1 MPETTNSGCPSPTV
15 GGCPQAADGKTEV
28 RMLGAVPK
36 QTLSKVALALLCVM
50 GGAAIV
56 GSRYLAGATKVE
68 AATRDRASAI
78 QTDSGADPALQFVEL
93 TEKQTGSLKIGPM
106 ELRSFEMLKT
116 AVGTI
121 DFNENMLVQV
131 FSQYPG
137 KILKPFFNLGDEVK
151 QGDILF
157 TIDSPDL
164 LQAESALLAS
174 AGVLELQTRVLARAT
189 QLLRA
194 GGSAQK
200 DVDQATSDQQ
210 TAEGNFKAAKNA
222 VRIFGKTDAEIE
234 QILAQR
240 KVDSTL
246 LVPSPISG
254 RIVARNA
261 APGFLTQP
269 GNAPAPYSVADLST
283 MWMVA
288 NVIETDA
295 PAYRLGQ
302 EVEVKVPAYPET
314 IFHGHVTTVGSMIDP
329 NSHRQ
334 LVRSEIADPQHLLR
348 SGMFA
353 SFVIRMGEPTR
364 SLAVPV
370 EGVVREGDGTMTVWV
385 TTDRRRFV
393 KRTVKVGIQQQG
405 GWSQILEGL
414 EPGESIVTDGALF
427 LSNKLL
433 LAADG

>member
-1 MPETTNSGCPSPTV
+1 LV
-15 GGCPQAADGKTEV
+15 LAAMAAV
-28 RMLGAVPK
+28 ALLGAK
-36 QTLSKVALALLCVM
+36 FFI
-50 GGAAIV
+50 GGSTGV
-56 GSRYLAGATKVE
+56 
-68 AATRDRASAI
+68 SAI
-78 QTDSGADPALQFVEL
+78 GKERNPTDLSSQSRLGEQSQAQFVEL
-93 TEKQTGSLKIGPM
+93 SEKQAGTLKISAAEP
-106 ELRSFEMLKT
+106 RDFEILKT

-137 KILKPFFNLGDEVK
+137 KILNAFFNIGDDVG

-164 LQAESALLAS
+164 LQAESTLLAS
-174 AGVLELQTRVLARAT
+174 AGVLELQKRNLARVT
-189 QLLRA
+189 QLVKA

-210 TAEGNFKAAKNA
+210 TAEGNFKAARNS
-222 VRIFGKTDAEIE
+222 VRIFGKTDAEIDR
-234 QILAQR
+234 ILTER
-240 KVDSTL
+240 KVDSAL

-254 RIVARNA
+254 KIVARNA

-269 GNAPAPYSVADLST
+269 GNALAPYSVADLST

-295 PAYRLGQ
+295 PAYKLRQG
-302 EVEVKVPAYPET
+302 VEVKVPAYPNVV
-314 IFHGHVTTVGSMIDP
+314 FKGRVTTVGSMIDP

-334 LVRSEIADPQHLLR
+334 LVRSEIDDPQHLLR

-353 SFVIRMGEPTR
+353 SFIIHVGEPMH
-364 SLAVPV
+364 SLAVPAK
-370 EGVVREGDGTMTVWV
+370 GTVREGDGTMTVWI
-385 TTDRRRFV
+385 TIDRRRFT
-393 KRTVKVGIQQQG
+393 KRTVKVGIQQN
-405 GWSQILEGL
+405 GWDQILEGL
-414 EPGESIVTDGALF
+414 QANELVVTDGAVF

-433 LAADG
+433 TGADG

>member
-1 MPETTNSGCPSPTV
+1 
-15 GGCPQAADGKTEV
+15 V
-28 RMLGAVPK
+28 RILGAVPK
-36 QTLSKVALALLCVM
+36 QTLSKIAFAVLFVM
-50 GGAAIV
+50 GAAAIA
-56 GSRYLAGATKVE
+56 GSRYFAGSTNVE
-68 AATRDRASAI
+68 AATRDRTAAVQAAS
-78 QTDSGADPALQFVEL
+78 SGDPALQFVEL
-93 TEKQTGSLKIGPM
+93 TEKQVGSLKLGPVK
-106 ELRSFEMLKT
+106 LLGFEVLKT

-121 DFNENMLVQV
+121 DFNQNMLVQV

-137 KILKPFFNLGDEVK
+137 KILKAFYNLGDEVK

-174 AGVLELQTRVLARAT
+174 AGVLELQTRTLARAT

-234 QILAQR
+234 QILALR

-254 RIVARNA
+254 RIIARNA

-283 MWMVA
+283 MWMIA

-302 EVEVKVPAYPET
+302 AVEVKVPAYPDR
-314 IFHGHVTTVGSMIDP
+314 IFDGHVTTLGSMIDP

-334 LVRSEIADPQHLLR
+334 LVRSEIADPEQLLR
-348 SGMFA
+348 PGMFA
-353 SFVIRMGEPTR
+353 SFVIRMGNPAR

-370 EGVVREGDGTMTVWV
+370 ESVVREGDGTMTVWV
-385 TTDRRRFV
+385 TADRRRFV

-414 EPGESIVTDGALF
+414 EPGESVVTDGAVF

-433 LAADG
+433 LGADG

>member
-1 MPETTNSGCPSPTV
+1 MN
-15 GGCPQAADGKTEV
+15 GGRGRLNPRIADGKTDV
-28 RMLGAVPK
+28 TVSGSISKQKIAV
-36 QTLSKVALALLCVM
+36 VALFVM
-50 GGAAIV
+50 GAAAIA
-56 GSRYLAGATKVE
+56 GSRYFAGSNSV
-68 AATRDRASAI
+68 AAASSDRRPAI
-78 QTDSGADPALQFVEL
+78 QAAQDDDPALQFVDL
-93 TEKQTGSLKIGPM
+93 TEKQTGSLKIGPV
-106 ELRSFEMLKT
+106 ELRHFETVKT

-121 DFNENMLVQV
+121 DFNQNMLVQV

-137 KILKPFFNLGDEVK
+137 KILKAFFNLGDEVT
-151 QGDILF
+151 QGDPLF

-174 AGVLELQTRVLARAT
+174 AGVLELQTRTLARAT

-210 TAEGNFKAAKNA
+210 TAEGNFKAARNA

-246 LVPSPISG
+246 PVPSPISG

-283 MWMVA
+283 MWMIA

-302 EVEVKVPAYPET
+302 EVEVRVPAYPDT
-314 IFHGHVTTVGSMIDP
+314 VFHGHVTTVGSIIDP
-329 NSHRQ
+329 NTRRQ

-353 SFVIRMGEPTR
+353 SFVIRMGDPAQ
-364 SLAVPV
+364 SSAVPV
-370 EGVVREGDGTMTVWV
+370 EGVVREGDGTMTIWV
-385 TTDRRRFV
+385 TADRRRFV
-393 KRTVKVGIQQQG
+393 KRTVRIGIRQG

-414 EPGESIVTDGALF
+414 QPGELVVTDGAVF

-433 LAADG
+433 LGADG

>member
-1 MPETTNSGCPSPTV
+1 MTTRRFFTS
-15 GGCPQAADGKTEV
+15 KTLLRV
-28 RMLGAVPK
+28 IVSVVFIMGIAVF
-36 QTLSKVALALLCVM
+36 T
-50 GGAAIV
+50 GGA
-56 GSRYLAGATKVE
+56 YLAGSTKVGAAPEDRDHAARSASIVE
-68 AATRDRASAI
+68 A
-78 QTDSGADPALQFVEL
+78 GPPFVEL
-93 TEKQTGSLKIGPM
+93 TDKQTGSLTIVPVQLRGF
-106 ELRSFEMLKT
+106 ELSKT

-121 DFNENMLVQV
+121 DFDENMLVQV

-137 KILKPFFNLGDEVK
+137 KILKAFFNLGDEVR
-151 QGDILF
+151 QGDTLF

-174 AGVLELQTRVLARAT
+174 AGILELQTRTLARAT

-210 TAEGNFKAAKNA
+210 TADGNFKAARNA
-222 VRIFGKTDAEIE
+222 VRIFGKTDAEID

-246 LVPSPISG
+246 LVPSPITG
-254 RIVARNA
+254 RIIARNA

-269 GNAPAPYSVADLST
+269 GNAPAPYSVADLSM
-283 MWMVA
+283 MWMIA

-295 PAYRLGQ
+295 PAYSVGQ
-302 EVEVKVPAYPET
+302 EVEVRVPAYPDT
-314 IFHGHVTTVGSMIDP
+314 VFRGHVTTLGSMIDP

-353 SFVIRMGEPTR
+353 NFIIRVGLPVQ
-364 SLAVPV
+364 SAAVPAQ
-370 EGVVREGDGTMTVWV
+370 GVVREGDGAMTVWV
-385 TTDRRRFV
+385 TADRHRFM
-393 KRTVKVGIQQQG
+393 KRTVKVGLQQQG
-405 GWSQILEGL
+405 GWSQILEGVA
-414 EPGESIVTDGALF
+414 PGELVVGDGAVF
-427 LSNKLL
+427 LSNRLL
-433 LAADG
+433 MGADG